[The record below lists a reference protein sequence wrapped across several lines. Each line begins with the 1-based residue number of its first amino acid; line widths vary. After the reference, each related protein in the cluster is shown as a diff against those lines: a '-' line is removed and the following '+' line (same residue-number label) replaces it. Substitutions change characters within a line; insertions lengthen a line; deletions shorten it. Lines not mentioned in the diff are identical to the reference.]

1 MKDEC
6 QGELFPGGREGKK
19 KCRKQT
25 SPDLGRATSVKQ
37 VFDHYRTYHPGYVPI
52 PTSDHA
58 QWKQISARLK
68 EGYTVDDLKAAIDGC
83 HRSPFHQGENDRG
96 RKYDSLELIMR
107 PNKVQQFIEMPETAP
122 VLSERTQRTLRAR
135 DSYLTKRMSDE
146 TL

>member
-1 MKDEC
+1 MSRSHEI
-6 QGELFPGGREGKK
+6 R
-19 KCRKQT
+19 
-25 SPDLGRATSVKQ
+25 Q
-37 VFDHYRTYHPGYVPI
+37 VFDHYRTYHPRYCLL

-135 DSYLTKRMSDE
+135 DSYLTRRLADDGE
-146 TL
+146 